1 MGSVIR
7 HSPLMQDPK
16 PTQMKDKTLATLL
29 VIGTVVMTFLL
40 AVMYHQDKTLQEY
53 RDIIENIDTTT
64 VTKTDTVYQ
73 TKTYTDTIPK
83 YITRTITKRD
93 TLYQQNDSTP
103 HIVELKHKTFYNTV
117 TEDKDTI
124 SYQAHLSGYDMD
136 STGYPRLD
144 SINLSLR
151 HYITQT
157 NTTTTQVIKVPQKRP
172 KWHLSPSVGLGY
184 GVVNKQWDAFIG
196 VSLGYDILGK

>member
-1 MGSVIR
+1 MR
-7 HSPLMQDPK
+7 
-16 PTQMKDKTLATLL
+16 DKTLSILLLASTVIMTL
-29 VIGTVVMTFLL
+29 LL
-40 AVMYHQDKTLQEY
+40 AVMYYQGKTISEY

-73 TKTYTDTIPK
+73 TRTYTDTIPR
-83 YITRTITKRD
+83 YITKTITKRD
-93 TLYQQNDSTP
+93 TLFQQNDSTP
-103 HIVELKHKTFYNTV
+103 HIVELKHRTFYNTV

-124 SYQAHLSGYDMD
+124 SYQAHISGYDMD
-136 STGYPRLD
+136 STDYPRLD

-151 HYITQT
+151 HFITQT
-157 NTTTTQVIKVPQKRP
+157 NTTTTQVIKVPQKRS

-196 VSLGYDILGK
+196 VSLGYDIFGK

>member
-1 MGSVIR
+1 
-7 HSPLMQDPK
+7 
-16 PTQMKDKTLATLL
+16 MKDKTLTTLL
-29 VIGTVVMTFLL
+29 VIGTVVIMFLL
-40 AVMYHQDKTLQEY
+40 GVMYYQDKTLSEY
-53 RDIIENIDTTT
+53 RNILENIDTTT

-83 YITRTITKRD
+83 YITKTITKRD

-124 SYQAHLSGYDMD
+124 SYQAHISGYDVD
-136 STGYPRLD
+136 STDYPRLD

-151 HYITQT
+151 HFITQT
-157 NTTTTQVIKVPQKRP
+157 NTTTTQVIKVPQKQNKVYLAP
-172 KWHLSPSVGLGY
+172 QFTVGYDPFNKQWGAIVGLGV
-184 GVVNKQWDAFIG
+184 GVRIG
-196 VSLGYDILGK
+196 K

>member
-1 MGSVIR
+1 
-7 HSPLMQDPK
+7 
-16 PTQMKDKTLATLL
+16 MKDKTLATLL
-29 VIGTVVMTFLL
+29 VIGTVVMMFLL
-40 AVMYHQDKTLQEY
+40 GVMYYQDKRLQEY
-53 RDIIENIDTTT
+53 RNILENIDTTT

-83 YITRTITKRD
+83 YITKTITKRD

-124 SYQAHLSGYDMD
+124 SYQAHISGYDVD
-136 STGYPRLD
+136 STDYPRLD

-151 HYITQT
+151 HFITQT
-157 NTTTTQVIKVPQKRP
+157 NTTTTQVIKVPQKRS
-172 KWHLSPSVGLGY
+172 KWHLSPSVGVGY
-184 GVVNKQWDAFIG
+184 GVVNKKADVYLG
-196 VSLGYDILGK
+196 VSLGYDIFGN

>member
-1 MGSVIR
+1 
-7 HSPLMQDPK
+7 
-16 PTQMKDKTLATLL
+16 MKDKTSTILLFISTL
-29 VIGTVVMTFLL
+29 VITFLL
-40 AVMYHQDKTLQEY
+40 VVATMQNHQIEQFK
-53 RDIIENIDTTT
+53 DIIENIDTTT
-64 VTKTDTVYQ
+64 VIKTDTVYQ

-83 YITRTITKRD
+83 YITKTITKRD
-93 TLYQQNDSTP
+93 TLFQQNDSTP

-124 SYQAHLSGYDMD
+124 SYQAHISGFDVD
-136 STGYPRLD
+136 STDYPRLD

-157 NTTTTQVIKVPQKRP
+157 NTTTTQVIKVPQKRS

-184 GVVNKQWDAFIG
+184 GVVNKQWDAFLG
-196 VSLGYDILGK
+196 VSLGYDIFGK